1 MEAAVIAEQIERNG
15 FIIINWVVVV
25 RQSVVAGQDIN
36 GFSKENLTGIHNLMA
51 PRAAIPS

>member
-36 GFSKENLTGIHNLMA
+36 GFSKAKLTGFHDLMA
-51 PRAAIPS
+51 RRAAIPS